1 MLGISFADHLDG
13 TSRGFKFKIHRATDS
28 TELVPKIEGNDD
40 RYLPSKWK
48 QITVKIV
55 VMLVLGSVIAHVFT
69 LQIVRGKYYKGLAD
83 GNGIV
88 RRPIEASRGVIT
100 DRTGTVLVRNT
111 PYVSLNDGKLMSYKE
126 FLQSENAL
134 SSEQK
139 KNTKIIPVREYQS
152 ENELSHILGYISPI
166 TQEEITKSKKLT
178 AIEKNPY
185 SLADTVGRSGL
196 EEQYE
201 KYLRGK
207 SGTEMVEVN
216 ALGEIQRV
224 LEREEAVSGYT
235 LVTSLDQR
243 LQKFSYQALSK
254 TVANA
259 GAEAGV
265 VIIQNPKNGHIL
277 ALVNFPSYNNNYFT
291 HPDKKNKLETLFTDP
306 NTPLL
311 NRAISGTYPPGSTF
325 KMVTA
330 LAGLEANTITAASTY
345 EDTGSITI
353 SGITFNNWYFTQYGK
368 NEGYVDVKKA
378 LARSNDTFFYKM
390 ALESGVERLVEQA
403 FKFKF
408 GQTLGIDIPGEAK
421 GMIPTPEWKKATQ
434 NEVWYPGN
442 TVNMSIG
449 QGDVLSTPLQITSM
463 TSAIANNGTIYPPS
477 LVNQIKDGSSNKL
490 CERDPHTGK
499 WSGEVC
505 ESLNKDIVSPLV
517 LTLKQE
523 NIRAMQEGMRMV
535 AQTGGTA
542 FPFFEFPIE
551 TAGKT
556 GTAESGQGKEP
567 HAWYTGYAP
576 YNDPEIT
583 VTVLVENGGEGSKVA
598 APLVKEIMQYYFS
611 EIKQDKRVAKNAAV
625 GQ

>member
-13 TSRGFKFKIHRATDS
+13 TVRGFKFKSHKTTDS

-48 QITVKIV
+48 QLTVKIV
-55 VMLVLGSVIAHVFT
+55 VMLVLGIIIAHVFT

-100 DRTGTVLVRNT
+100 DRSGAVLVRNT
-111 PYVSLNDGKLMSYKE
+111 PYMSLSDGKLISYKD
-126 FLQSENAL
+126 FLQSENTL
-134 SSEQK
+134 SPEQK
-139 KNTKIIPVREYQS
+139 KSTKIVAIREYQF
-152 ENELSHILGYISPI
+152 ENEMSHILGYISPI
-166 TQEEITKSKKLT
+166 TQEEIAKSNKLT
-178 AIEKNPY
+178 ATEKNPY
-185 SLADTVGRSGL
+185 SLTDTVGRSGL

-201 KYLRGK
+201 EYLRGK

-216 ALGEIQRV
+216 ALGEVQKV
-224 LEREEAVSGYT
+224 LGREEAISGYT

-243 LQKFSYQALSK
+243 LQKFSYQALSSAITK
-254 TVANA
+254 A
-259 GAEAGV
+259 GAVSGV
-265 VIIQNPKNGHIL
+265 VIIQNPRNGHIL
-277 ALVNFPSYNNNYFT
+277 TLANFPSYNNNYFT
-291 HPDKKNKLETLFTDP
+291 HPDKKSNLGALFTDP
-306 NTPLL
+306 HTPLL

-330 LAGLEANTITAASTY
+330 LAGLEANTITTATTY
-345 EDTGSITI
+345 EDAGSITI

-368 NEGYVDVKKA
+368 NEGNVDVRKA

-421 GMIPTPEWKKATQ
+421 GMIPTPEWKKLTQ

-449 QGDVLSTPLQITSM
+449 QGDVLTTPLQIVSM
-463 TSAIANNGTIYPPS
+463 TSAIANNGTIYPPT
-477 LVNQIKDGSSNKL
+477 LVTQIRDGKNNKL
-490 CERDPHTGK
+490 CERDISTGK
-499 WSGEVC
+499 WSGAEC
-505 ESLNKDIVSPLV
+505 HSLNKNIVSPL
-517 LTLKQE
+517 TLSLKKE
-523 NIRAMQEGMRMV
+523 NIRAVQEGMRMV

-542 FPFFEFPIE
+542 YPFFDFPIE

-556 GTAESGQGKEP
+556 GTAESGQDREP

-583 VTVLVENGGEGSKVA
+583 VTVLIENGGEGSKVA
-598 APLVKEIMQYYFS
+598 APLVKDIMQYYFS
-611 EIKQDKRVAKNAAV
+611 EIKQDKKVAQNLV
-625 GQ
+625 LGQ